1 MTPRNGAQRRL
12 LQLGTLT
19 LLGSRYFEAD
29 GRLLHA
35 LTTFNLCCL
44 DGTYNDISRRQGF
57 FSRLK
62 VLGPPSLANMRF
74 SSTDVLL
81 IISLFNSNF
90 LFAFAQNFAFT
101 VAGSVTAGSAVAVTW
116 PTSVDLSDLTFAL
129 LFKQGDRSTG
139 GYVIDVVADS
149 GIPNTGSY
157 TWNVPSTIPS
167 GGGYYLRLQTGLASD
182 WEGGLQ
188 VGGSGAT
195 SADVYGLSN
204 TFVVVSTFP
213 SSSISNP
220 TFSVA
225 PVTSSSTSSTPSSS
239 SSTSS
244 TTSSSTP
251 IPSPTTNPKPR
262 NRAGVIAGSVIG
274 GLAAL
279 GLLAGL
285 AGLGAHLANQKVI
298 VIIIP

>member
-1 MTPRNGAQRRL
+1 
-12 LQLGTLT
+12 
-19 LLGSRYFEAD
+19 
-29 GRLLHA
+29 
-35 LTTFNLCCL
+35 
-44 DGTYNDISRRQGF
+44 
-57 FSRLK
+57 
-62 VLGPPSLANMRF
+62 MRF
-74 SSTDVLL
+74 SFTDVLL
-81 IISLFNSNF
+81 IISLLNSNF

-101 VAGSVTAGSAVAVTW
+101 VAGSVTAGTAVAVTW
-116 PTSVDLSDLTFAL
+116 SPSVDPSDLTFAL

-139 GYVIDVVADS
+139 GYVINVVADS

-188 VGGSGAT
+188 VGGFGAT

-204 TFVVVSTFP
+204 TFVVVSTVP

-239 SSTSS
+239 SSTS
-244 TTSSSTP
+244 TSSTP
-251 IPSPTTNPKPR
+251 IPSSTTNPKPR

-285 AGLGAHLANQKVI
+285 AWLAAHLANQKVI
-298 VIIIP
+298 GLIFPFCALLMGWDFSNKQPPTPGASPSLGHEFIFIPPVPVKLDSAEEKLDATQVTFIPGPMPFSY